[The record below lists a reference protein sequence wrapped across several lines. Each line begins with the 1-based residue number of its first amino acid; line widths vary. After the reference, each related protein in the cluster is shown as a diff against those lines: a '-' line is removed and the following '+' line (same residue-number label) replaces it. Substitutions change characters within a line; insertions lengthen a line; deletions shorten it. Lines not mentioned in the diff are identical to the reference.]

1 MSKDVREA
9 LKTAREALRESGM
22 EETKSNLLKILVDY
36 YGLTP
41 KQIEEIKF
49 K

>member
-9 LKTAREALRESGM
+9 LKTAREALRELGQ
-22 EETKSNLLKILVDY
+22 EETKSNLLRILVDY

-41 KQIEEIKF
+41 KQLEEIKF